1 MISYKSIKKVSNKI
15 KQEFKIRWKLRVV
28 IIAGFL
34 VILTSESK
42 ENSKTLRMQSTHA
55 VLSLNKEN
63 N

>member
-28 IIAGFL
+28 IIAGFS

-42 ENSKTLRMQSTHA
+42 ENSKILRMQSTHA